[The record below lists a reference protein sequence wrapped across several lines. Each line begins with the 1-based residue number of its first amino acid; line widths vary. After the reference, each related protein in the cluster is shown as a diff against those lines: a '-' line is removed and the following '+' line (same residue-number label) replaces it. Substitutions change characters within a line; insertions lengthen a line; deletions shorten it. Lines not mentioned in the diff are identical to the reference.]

1 MSQVL
6 RDLAALVARVAVG
19 SLFFAN
25 GWTKLQLGL
34 IATGES
40 FARQGA
46 PAPGSWATVTM
57 LAELI
62 GGALLVAGLAVP
74 VTGVVL
80 FLEALAVFLVARPI
94 NPVSAN
100 ELVALGAAAV
110 LLGIVGAG
118 RISVDHLVVIRRR
131 EASDL
136 AADTEADRVISALRP
151 ADRNEP
157 GAAQGNLASTGR
169 GETDGTATSAGR
181 HEADGTLASAGRG
194 AGNAL
199 APIGQGEAGPGHGTD
214 LDGPAQDTAPPSHE
228 TRPAPREP
236 SG

>member
-1 MSQVL
+1 VRQAL

-19 SLFFAN
+19 GLFFAN

-74 VTGVVL
+74 VAGLAL
-80 FLEALAVFLVARPI
+80 FFEALAVFLVARPI

-110 LLGIVGAG
+110 LLAVVGAG

-131 EASDL
+131 EAEAASDF
-136 AADTEADRVISALRP
+136 AADTEADQVIASLRASDPAVVRAGTADTPRSGAGTSALTRVP
-151 ADRNEP
+151 ASASDSP
-157 GAAQGNLASTGR
+157 GAAQDVSDALRPGP
-169 GETDGTATSAGR
+169 ETDGES
-181 HEADGTLASAGRG
+181 
-194 AGNAL
+194 
-199 APIGQGEAGPGHGTD
+199 
-214 LDGPAQDTAPPSHE
+214 PPSPR
-228 TRPAPREP
+228 TPA
-236 SG
+236 G